1 MIKDDKKKTHIIA
14 LGKGGGGGSDAGAV
28 RFDEAQ
34 TLTSAEQLQAR
45 ENIGV
50 PTEWFGTQAEYD
62 LIDPKDP
69 DTVYHIE
76 GGQPVQSDWNEN
88 DNTSLAYIQNKPTI
102 PAAQVNADWNS
113 NSGVSEILN
122 KPSTET
128 LTFTLQGGTTVTLDV
143 YVAPQLP

>member
-1 MIKDDKKKTHIIA
+1 MIKDDKKRTHIIVT
-14 LGKGGGGGSDAGAV
+14 GKGGGGGSDAGAV

-69 DTVYHIE
+69 NTVYHIE
-76 GGQPVQSDWNEN
+76 GGQPVQSDWDEA
-88 DNTSLAYIQNKPTI
+88 DNTSLAYI
-102 PAAQVNADWNS
+102 A
-113 NSGVSEILN
+113 N